1 MLINLTKKYIR
12 ERSFLELC
20 RKSGITRNTWRSLL
34 RGGRIQKDTLDRM
47 YNFFDLPVDEFYIKN
62 LSSRYTDRNETI
74 ETTIKVIRV
83 YLFGMTTE
91 EFAKML
97 GMSKRS
103 IERIERGEL
112 KEQLT
117 VSFFQKIFD
126 KKNIAKCRWDWPVE

>member
-20 RKSGITRNTWRSLL
+20 RKSGIIRNTWRSLL

-47 YNFFDLPVDEFYIKN
+47 YKFYIKN
-62 LSSRYTDRNETI
+62 LSSRYTDRDETI

-126 KKNIAKCRWDWPVE
+126 KKNIAKCR